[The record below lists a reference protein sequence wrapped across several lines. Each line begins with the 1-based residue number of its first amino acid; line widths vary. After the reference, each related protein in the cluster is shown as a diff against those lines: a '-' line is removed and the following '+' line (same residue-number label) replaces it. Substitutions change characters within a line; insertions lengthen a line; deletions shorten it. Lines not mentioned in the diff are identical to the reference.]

1 MEPEQ
6 EKEKQAGG
14 KLTAVIFGDVHRNF
28 FVSPHSMINP

>member
-6 EKEKQAGG
+6 EKEKQGG